1 MIQVKVNV
9 PKSFSK
15 STTKTVFLNVCV
27 YAYQEPVLY
36 LGIPFGKYMVYV

>member
-9 PKSFSK
+9 PKSFSE

-27 YAYQEPVLY
+27 YAYQPALY
-36 LGIPFGKYMVYV
+36 LGVPFGKYMVHV